1 MLTGTGLMR
10 EAGDPTYT
18 FVTTG
23 APEEFESIGRRFLGA
38 EMMAASQFAG
48 GLT

>member
-1 MLTGTGLMR
+1 MLTATALMR
-10 EAGDPTYT
+10 PSGEPTYT
-18 FVTTG
+18 FSTTG
-23 APEEFESIGRRFLGA
+23 TPEEFETIGRRFLGA